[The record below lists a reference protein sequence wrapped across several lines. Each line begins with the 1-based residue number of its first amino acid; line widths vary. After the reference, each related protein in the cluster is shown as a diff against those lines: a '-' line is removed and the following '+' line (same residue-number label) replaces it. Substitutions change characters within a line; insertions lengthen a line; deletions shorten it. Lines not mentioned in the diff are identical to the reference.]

1 MEPDKIE
8 PEKIVFPC
16 DYPVK
21 VVARATL
28 GLRERL
34 DAAFATHFGQFEP
47 HRVSQRDSAQQ
58 NFVSY
63 TYLMHV
69 KNIEQL
75 GALHAELQDTPDV
88 VMVI

>member
-1 MEPDKIE
+1 ME

-21 VVARATL
+21 VVARRSDE
-28 GLRERL
+28 LRARL
-34 DAAFATHFGQFEP
+34 DAAFTAQFGAFTAD
-47 HRVSQRDSAQQ
+47 RVTQRDSAQQ

-63 TYLMHV
+63 TYLMFV
-69 KNIEQL
+69 RNVEQL
-75 GALHAELQDTPDV
+75 SALHTELQQIDGV